1 MGAAM
6 GAATGVGTGT
16 GTGTGAA
23 CTAVVATGRDCAA
36 GAGAAASSGGNPMR
50 LRTSGSRYFTS
61 SATVASAAGATFER
75 ASGAVVPGH
84 RWPVASTA
92 RRFASLWQSSASATS
107 VRPIARNS
115 RASRRRTH
123 AWSTSVVPPV
133 APKPGNDTP
142 TLTEPMQVSD
152 SVVVSPGAWMAG
164 FVLIVC
170 VPE

>member
-1 MGAAM
+1 
-6 GAATGVGTGT
+6 
-16 GTGTGAA
+16 
-23 CTAVVATGRDCAA
+23 
-36 GAGAAASSGGNPMR
+36 MR
-50 LRTSGSRYFTS
+50 SRTIGSRYFTS
-61 SATVASAAGATFER
+61 SATVASALGATFER

-115 RASRRRTH
+115 RASRRRTQ

-133 APKPGNDTP
+133 APNPGNDTP
-142 TLTEPMQVSD
+142 TLTDPMQVSD
-152 SVVVSPGAWMAG
+152 SVVVRPGAWIAG